1 MPPKQPTLQDVADA
15 AGVSLATASRAI
27 NGSARIVTPELRD
40 RVLASATKL
49 GYVSNAPAQALA
61 RSTTSIVGVIVHD
74 IADPYYATISAS
86 LMRVAYDHDLLVL
99 LADTSR
105 RPELVME
112 YIRRLRAQ
120 RARAV
125 VLGGSGFRTR
135 QYQEA
140 LAAETAALT
149 ASGTLLVCLGEHT
162 GPADVVQPE
171 NADGAR
177 QAAEHL
183 IGLGHTEIGIIAGPR
198 DLTVSKVR
206 LDAFRQAAGVEIGD
220 DRVVVGDFDRD
231 GGRRAALELMRREPT
246 LTAIIGLNDLM
257 AAGALTALTDDL
269 GLRVPDDVSVVGF
282 DDISVATDVRPR
294 LTTVRLP
301 LEQIGEVAVQLI
313 LEPSQT
319 GPRTVRLPAQLV
331 VRDSTAAPR
340 VPA

>member
-27 NGSARIVTPELRD
+27 NGSARIVTPELRE
-40 RVLASATKL
+40 RVLATAAKL

-125 VLGGSGFRTR
+125 VLGGSGFMTP
-135 QYQEA
+135 QYQQALDAEAAA
-140 LAAETAALT
+140 LA
-149 ASGTLLVCLGEHT
+149 ASGTLLVCVGEHT

-183 IGLGHTEIGIIAGPR
+183 RGLGHTEIGIVAGPR

-206 LDAFRQAAGVEIGD
+206 LDAFRAVAEVPDE
-220 DRVVVGDFDRD
+220 RVVIGDFDRE
-231 GGRRAALELMRREPT
+231 GGRRATLELMRRDPS
-246 LTAIIGLNDLM
+246 LTAIVGLNDLM

-269 GLRVPDDVSVVGF
+269 GLRVPADVSVVGY

-301 LEQIGEVAVQLI
+301 LEQIGAAAVQLI
-313 LEPSQT
+313 LEPSST
-319 GPRTVRLPAQLV
+319 GPRTVRLPAELV

-340 VPA
+340 